1 MKSIFILIFFAII
14 IWLTYNYSYNKYYT
28 DKIEKDIQFILLPQ
42 TISDQFKYQKIDY
55 IFNSKS
61 PNSNYN
67 TESDTSNNTK
77 SNSKKVS
84 MQRYFIEF

>member
-84 MQRYFIEF
+84 MQRYFTEF